1 MLAVTEREFNLQVME
16 TKAQWN
22 SGLRRRLDP
31 SADGLSLFANPAF
44 DSWLVTENWRTG
56 AGDIVVDECGQ
67 VYWTALEVGPHDERV
82 WKLLRRN
89 PLTKLIETLLTFAGC
104 GSIEPRKL
112 WLSTDYLWIFD
123 QRHAGEREEIA
134 NRAGRMLALSRQT
147 FQILHEVKIED
158 LIDLDFDGRGSFYAL
173 VNEKGVKQLCRY
185 SIPPAPPDHHEC
197 VKRER
202 WKSPID
208 NQWGPEG
215 KKECFK
221 LKKWRD
227 PVALAVGPNGLV
239 YLLDA
244 ILGRIVR
251 FNPQTLEETLLGA
264 PQEVLLRS
272 IDPSVMEIDGR
283 GVIFLASNYLPSA
296 SAEPPAP
303 ARKEKAAAL
312 HMFDEDGS
320 YLGQVELPS
329 SIKTID
335 GIGFD
340 RKSGIY
346 LATDQG
352 LVRFSLATNPVGLD
366 GVFYSPTLD
375 NGNLE
380 SLWHRVALTGRI
392 PSKSSVEVYYYVS
405 DSQNLDS
412 NLKDAYDRALASRG
426 STEEKVEQIETLLSR
441 KWIGPQ
447 IFTGNDFETPT
458 GVKSQK
464 TNSNEPVFPDLL
476 LDPNKGRYFWLK
488 LRLIT
493 FDHRT
498 RPSVSSARI
507 FYPRLSYLRYLPPVY
522 REEAVSAAFLERFLS
537 MFETIFEGLDHQIDQ
552 LFRYF
557 DPRLTP
563 KEFLPWLASWV
574 NLALDEDVP
583 EERVRRFIER
593 SPRLFNRKGTAEALV
608 EFLEIYT
615 GHPVFLT
622 EHSRGLQPIVLGDK
636 ELKLGK
642 EITLLS
648 SGTKGMRVGDT
659 TVVGYAAVRDRV
671 GDPDEPF
678 LSLARRFTVV
688 IDMNPAEFQ
697 KREATL
703 KRIVNEQKPAHTSC
717 TLRAIA
723 AQAGIG
729 SAVLGVSGTITDA
742 QPYRVGVSP
751 LGAGSAVT
759 KAPRDRRLEVGDRI
773 GNLKRL

>member
-1 MLAVTEREFNLQVME
+1 MTEREFNLQVME
-16 TKAQWN
+16 TKAQWE
-22 SGLRRRLDP
+22 SGLRSRLSLD
-31 SADGLSLFANPAF
+31 ADGLSLFAHPAF
-44 DSWLVTENWRTG
+44 DSWLVTENWQGG

-67 VYWTALEVGPHDERV
+67 VYWTVLELGPRGQRV

-89 PLTKLIETLLTFAGC
+89 PLTGLIETLLSFAGC

-123 QRHAGEREEIA
+123 QRHVAEDEEIA
-134 NRAGRMLALSRQT
+134 NGAGRMLALSRQT
-147 FQILHEVKIED
+147 FQILHEVKIEG
-158 LIDLDFDGRGSFYAL
+158 LIDLDFDRRASFYAL
-173 VNEKGVKQLCRY
+173 VNEKGLKQLCRH
-185 SIPPAPPDHHEC
+185 SIPPPPTDHREC
-197 VKRER
+197 IKRER
-202 WKSPID
+202 WKSPVD

-215 KKECFK
+215 KKECFT
-221 LKKWRD
+221 LKKWKD
-227 PVALAVGPNGLV
+227 PVALAVGQNGLV
-239 YLLDA
+239 YLLDSD
-244 ILGRIVR
+244 LGRIMR

-264 PQEVLLRS
+264 PQEELLRS

-283 GVIFLASNYLPSA
+283 GVIFLASNFLPSA
-296 SAEPPAP
+296 PAEPPTP
-303 ARKEKAAAL
+303 AREEKAAEL

-320 YLGQVELPS
+320 YLGQAELPS

-340 RKSGIY
+340 RKGGIY

-380 SLWHRVALTGRI
+380 SHWHRVALKGLI
-392 PSKSSVEVYYYVS
+392 PSKSSVEVYYYAS
-405 DSQNLDS
+405 DSRNLDA
-412 NLKDAYDRALASRG
+412 NLKVAYDRALASGG
-426 STEEKVEQIETLLSR
+426 STEEKVEQIESLLSR

-447 IFTGNDFETPT
+447 IFTGTDFEKPALA
-458 GVKSQK
+458 KSQK

-476 LDPNKGRYFWLK
+476 LDPNKGRYLWLK

-522 REEAVSAAFLERFLS
+522 REETVSAAFLERFLS
-537 MFETIFEGLDHQIDQ
+537 LFETIFEGLDQQIDQ

-563 KEFLPWLASWV
+563 KKFLPWLASWV
-574 NLALDEDVP
+574 NLALDEEVP
-583 EERVRRFIER
+583 EEQVRRFIQR
-593 SPRLFNRKGTAEALV
+593 SPSLYNRKGTPEALV

-615 GHPVFLT
+615 GRPVFLT
-622 EHSRGLQPIVLGDK
+622 EHSRNLQPIVLGDK

-642 EITLLS
+642 RITLLS
-648 SGTKGMRVGDT
+648 SGPKGMRVGDT

-678 LSLARRFTVV
+678 LSLARRFTVA
-688 IDMNPAEFQ
+688 IDMDPAEFQ

-703 KRIVNEQKPAHTSC
+703 KRIVDEQKPAHTSC
-717 TLRAIA
+717 TLRSIA
-723 AQAGIG
+723 AQG
-729 SAVLGVSGTITDA
+729 SVGNAILGVSGTITDA
-742 QPYRVGVSP
+742 RPFRVGVTP

-759 KAPRDRRLEVGDRI
+759 KEPRSTRLEVGDRI
-773 GNLKRL
+773 GSLKRL